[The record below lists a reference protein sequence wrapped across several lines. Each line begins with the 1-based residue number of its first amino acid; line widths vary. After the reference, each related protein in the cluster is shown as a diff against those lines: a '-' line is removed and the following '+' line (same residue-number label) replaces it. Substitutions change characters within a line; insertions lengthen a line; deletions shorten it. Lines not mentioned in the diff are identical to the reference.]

1 MRCKYYTDA
10 FACVSF
16 TEKLF
21 QSDLPAEDVFVACK
35 IRTIPPLADLAKV
48 DISSVPKSDFM

>member
-1 MRCKYYTDA
+1 MRCKYYAVA
-10 FACVSF
+10 FACISF

-21 QSDLPAEDVFVACK
+21 PSDLPAEDVFVVRKA
-35 IRTIPPLADLAKV
+35 RTIPLLADLAKV